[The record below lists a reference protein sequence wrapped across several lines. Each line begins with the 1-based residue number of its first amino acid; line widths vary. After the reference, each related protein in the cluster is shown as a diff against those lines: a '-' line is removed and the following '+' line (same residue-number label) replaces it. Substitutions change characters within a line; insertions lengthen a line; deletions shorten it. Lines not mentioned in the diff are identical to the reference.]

1 MTEAWGHS
9 SFQSPTPLLPP
20 GLLLLLFHGRAS
32 GALPHIPSH
41 FIHSVLTAHSPL
53 PAPDP
58 AVHTSPKDYYKYYS
72 H

>member
-20 GLLLLLFHGRAS
+20 GLLLLLFRGHAS

-58 AVHTSPKDYYKYYS
+58 AVHTLLKDYYKYYS